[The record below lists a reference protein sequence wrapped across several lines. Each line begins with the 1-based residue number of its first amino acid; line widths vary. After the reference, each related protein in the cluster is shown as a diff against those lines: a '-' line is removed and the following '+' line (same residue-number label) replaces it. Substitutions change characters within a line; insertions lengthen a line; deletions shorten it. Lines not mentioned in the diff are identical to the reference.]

1 VVQDAI
7 SQIMAA
13 EEQALVLHRVAS
25 ERAAE
30 MRAEMTRQ
38 CEQHYEK
45 VERAATAKREEN
57 LEGIRARMERL
68 QAKKSAE
75 AEEAAAALLATLRE
89 DKIAE
94 AVRQVV
100 WGIVEKCQ

>member
-1 VVQDAI
+1 MVQDAI
-7 SQIMAA
+7 GQIMAA

-25 ERAAE
+25 ERAEE
-30 MRAEMTRQ
+30 MRAEMARQ
-38 CEQHYEK
+38 CEAHYEK

-57 LEGIRARMERL
+57 LEQIRARMERL
-68 QAKKSAE
+68 QQKKSAE
-75 AEEAAAALLATLRE
+75 AEEQAAALLATLRE
-89 DKIAE
+89 DKIAQ